1 MKKNLILP
9 STLAALSFLGGSMLT
24 SCSSEEEQTSAIS
37 AATVAERAETFPALA
52 YLPKDADNFIA
63 VNVKNTI
70 NVLDTFTQNEAS
82 ESFNNGLSKIDPSVS
97 YVLKSL
103 DSIAIGTPTEDEAV
117 VKAVFQL
124 VPLLLHSEI
133 DRSSFRTLQSHIDPL
148 LNNVISSYGKL
159 KPTYLV
165 ASFTDKEAASQ
176 TNTMLQAAAIMGV
189 QQAKLPASPFEQ
201 NGWKG
206 YKMNL
211 GDLARMTDKDDFIQ
225 QFAHTNAYLVSRQEN
240 NAVIIAFCTDSSLL
254 SVPSTAANS
263 VLTSQGAEIL
273 KDANGTNTLA
283 VASVSADSIQSVITA
298 ANESAK
304 SYLSLLQQHSIL
316 TPRQVS
322 AAMGILQELTPL
334 TERDIKHPLSAMVW
348 ADDNLHLNVECDS
361 LGASFTSAKVATK
374 APADAI
380 VYAYGSTL
388 SGYPKIDVAKLIASI
403 VDSIK
408 PNTDR
413 TKKFNKNGIAKDI
426 QPIINN
432 VNKIV
437 DSLGNGWNFT
447 IDYNAKRQSRLD
459 WSNESAGYLYTPDER
474 AAFSI
479 QLKNRSAAEK
489 AYQATLN
496 SLAKVITKYD
506 TTVTK
511 DEIIGTFATNKA
523 TEGHITHHT
532 FVDGESED
540 PTKFSAGYSITN
552 SAVCLGAHRQ
562 LNTQSITSRAD
573 GSISGVHVTY
583 NYKNAAIT
591 RAAAYL
597 KNEKARLKYYQKQLE
612 KEEASPQSGSYY
624 SYMSP
629 IEEARERVA
638 HQQAD
643 VSWAQERLDEEK
655 EFYNNYFSGLEADLT
670 TDGGKL
676 KLHVKAI
683 TPCLK
688 ASK

>member
-1 MKKNLILP
+1 MKKALILP
-9 STLAALSFLGGSMLT
+9 TTLAALSFLGGSMLT
-24 SCSSEEEQTSAIS
+24 SCSSEEEQTAALS
-37 AATVAERAETFPALA
+37 AAAVAEREEAFPALA
-52 YLPKDADNFIA
+52 YLSHNVDNFIA
-63 VNVKNTI
+63 INVKNTLNVIDVFTEKETSKEI
-70 NVLDTFTQNEAS
+70 NKSLAQMDPSIGSILKNLESAAIGIPTADSSTVKDLFNLIPSILHGQIVADAS
-82 ESFNNGLSKIDPSVS
+82 ES
-97 YVLKSL
+97 
-103 DSIAIGTPTEDEAV
+103 
-117 VKAVFQL
+117 QL
-124 VPLLLHSEI
+124 
-133 DRSSFRTLQSHIDPL
+133 HIEPL
-148 LNNVISSYGKL
+148 LNSAIVSLNKL
-159 KPTYLV
+159 KPVYL
-165 ASFTDKEAASQ
+165 AITFSDEETAKQANSL
-176 TNTMLQAAAIMGV
+176 LQAAAIRGI
-189 QQAKLPASPFEQ
+189 QQANLPATSFEK
-201 NGWKG
+201 NSWKG

-211 GDLARMTDKDDFIQ
+211 GELANMAGNNENIHVLAK
-225 QFAHTNAYLVSRQEN
+225 TNTYLVSRQED
-240 NAVIIAFCTDSSLL
+240 NAIILAFCTNPSDLAIPSNASGSALVSSGANILQE
-254 SVPSTAANS
+254 ST
-263 VLTSQGAEIL
+263 
-273 KDANGTNTLA
+273 GTNTLA
-283 VASVSADSIQSVITA
+283 VASISEGTIQNLLTA
-298 ANESAK
+298 ASDTTESCVTI
-304 SYLSLLQQHSIL
+304 LRQNSLINSQLEKAIK
-316 TPRQVS
+316 
-322 AAMGILQELTPL
+322 GIIKELKPL
-334 TERDIKHPLSAMVW
+334 TNRDINHPLSALVW
-348 ADDNLHLNVECDS
+348 ADDNVHLNVACDS

-413 TKKFNKNGIAKDI
+413 TKKINKNGIAKDI

-459 WSNESAGYLYTPDER
+459 WSDESAGYLYTPDER

-489 AYQATLN
+489 AYQATIN

-532 FVDGESED
+532 FVEGESED

-629 IEEARERVA
+629 VEEARERVA

-655 EFYNNYFSGLEADLT
+655 EFYNNYFSGAEADLT

-676 KLHVKAI
+676 KLHIKAI

-688 ASK
+688 RGK

>member
-1 MKKNLILP
+1 MKKALILP
-9 STLAALSFLGGSMLT
+9 TTLAALSFLGGSILT
-24 SCSSEEEQTSAIS
+24 SCSSEEEQTAALS
-37 AATVAERAETFPALA
+37 AAAVAKREEAFPALA
-52 YLPKDADNFIA
+52 YLSQNVDNFIA
-63 VNVKNTI
+63 INVKNTLNVIDVFTEKETSKEI
-70 NVLDTFTQNEAS
+70 NKSLAQM
-82 ESFNNGLSKIDPSVS
+82 DPSIGS
-97 YVLKSL
+97 ILKNLESA
-103 DSIAIGTPTEDEAV
+103 AIGIPTADSST
-117 VKAVFQL
+117 VKDLFNLIPSILHGQIVADACESQL
-124 VPLLLHSEI
+124 
-133 DRSSFRTLQSHIDPL
+133 HIEPL
-148 LNNVISSYGKL
+148 LNSAIVSLNKL
-159 KPTYLV
+159 KPVYL
-165 ASFTDKEAASQ
+165 AITFSDEETAKQA
-176 TNTMLQAAAIMGV
+176 NTLLQAAAIRGI
-189 QQAKLPASPFEQ
+189 QQANLPATSFEK
-201 NGWKG
+201 NSWKG

-211 GDLARMTDKDDFIQ
+211 GELANMAGNNENIHVLAK
-225 QFAHTNAYLVSRQEN
+225 TNTYLVSRQED
-240 NAVIIAFCTDSSLL
+240 NAIILAFCTNPSDLAIPSNASGSALVSSGANILQE
-254 SVPSTAANS
+254 ST
-263 VLTSQGAEIL
+263 
-273 KDANGTNTLA
+273 GTNTLA
-283 VASVSADSIQSVITA
+283 VASISEGTIQNLLTA
-298 ANESAK
+298 ASDTTESCVTI
-304 SYLSLLQQHSIL
+304 LRQNSLINSRLEKAIK
-316 TPRQVS
+316 
-322 AAMGILQELTPL
+322 GIIKELKPL
-334 TERDIKHPLSAMVW
+334 TNRDINHPLSALVW
-348 ADDNLHLNVECDS
+348 ADNNVHLNVACDS

-459 WSNESAGYLYTPDER
+459 WSDESAGYLYTPDER
-474 AAFSI
+474 VAFSI

-489 AYQATLN
+489 AYQATIN

-532 FVDGESED
+532 FVEGESED

-629 IEEARERVA
+629 VEEARERVA

-655 EFYNNYFSGLEADLT
+655 EFYNNYFSGAEADLT

-676 KLHVKAI
+676 KLHIKAI

-688 ASK
+688 RGK

>member
-1 MKKNLILP
+1 MKKTLILP
-9 STLAALSFLGGSMLT
+9 TTLAALSFLGGSMLT
-24 SCSSEEEQTSAIS
+24 SCSSEEEQTAALS
-37 AATVAERAETFPALA
+37 AAAVAEREEAFPALA
-52 YLPKDADNFIA
+52 YLSHNVDNFIA
-63 VNVKNTI
+63 INVKNTLNVIDVFTEKETSKEI
-70 NVLDTFTQNEAS
+70 NKSLAQMDPSIGSILKNLESAAIGIPTADSSTVKDLFNLIPSILQGRIVADAS
-82 ESFNNGLSKIDPSVS
+82 ES
-97 YVLKSL
+97 
-103 DSIAIGTPTEDEAV
+103 
-117 VKAVFQL
+117 QL
-124 VPLLLHSEI
+124 
-133 DRSSFRTLQSHIDPL
+133 HIEPL
-148 LNNVISSYGKL
+148 LNSAIVSLNKL
-159 KPTYLV
+159 KPVYL
-165 ASFTDKEAASQ
+165 AITFSDEETAKQA
-176 TNTMLQAAAIMGV
+176 NTLLQAAAISGI
-189 QQAKLPASPFEQ
+189 QQANLPATSFEK
-201 NGWKG
+201 NSWKG

-211 GDLARMTDKDDFIQ
+211 GELANMAGNNENIHILAK
-225 QFAHTNAYLVSRQEN
+225 TNTYLVSRQED
-240 NAVIIAFCTDSSLL
+240 NAIILAFCTNPSDLAIPSNASGSALVSSGANILQE
-254 SVPSTAANS
+254 ST
-263 VLTSQGAEIL
+263 
-273 KDANGTNTLA
+273 GTNTLA
-283 VASVSADSIQSVITA
+283 VASISEGTIQNLLTA
-298 ANESAK
+298 ASDTTESCVTI
-304 SYLSLLQQHSIL
+304 LRQNSLINSRLEKAIK
-316 TPRQVS
+316 
-322 AAMGILQELTPL
+322 GIIKELKPL
-334 TERDIKHPLSAMVW
+334 TNRDINHPLSALVW
-348 ADDNLHLNVECDS
+348 ADDNVHLNVACDS

-459 WSNESAGYLYTPDER
+459 WSDESAGYLYTPDER
-474 AAFSI
+474 VAFSI

-489 AYQATLN
+489 AYQATIN

-506 TTVTK
+506 NTVTK

-532 FVDGESED
+532 FVEGESED

-573 GSISGVHVTY
+573 SSISGVHVTY
-583 NYKNAAIT
+583 NYKNTAIT

-597 KNEKARLKYYQKQLE
+597 KNEKARMEYYQKQLE

-629 IEEARERVA
+629 VEEARERVA

-643 VSWAQERLDEEK
+643 VSWAQERLDKEK
-655 EFYNNYFSGLEADLT
+655 EFYNNYFSGAEADLT

-676 KLHVKAI
+676 KLHIKAI

-688 ASK
+688 RGK

>member
-1 MKKNLILP
+1 MKKTLILP
-9 STLAALSFLGGSMLT
+9 TTLAALSFLGGSMLT
-24 SCSSEEEQTSAIS
+24 SCSSEEEQTAALS
-37 AATVAERAETFPALA
+37 AAAVAEREEAFPALA
-52 YLPKDADNFIA
+52 YLSQNVDNFIA
-63 VNVKNTI
+63 INVKNTLNVIDVFTEKETSKKI
-70 NVLDTFTQNEAS
+70 NKSLAQMDPSIGSILKNLESAAIGIPTADSSTVKDLFNLIPSILQGRIVADAS
-82 ESFNNGLSKIDPSVS
+82 ES
-97 YVLKSL
+97 
-103 DSIAIGTPTEDEAV
+103 
-117 VKAVFQL
+117 QL
-124 VPLLLHSEI
+124 
-133 DRSSFRTLQSHIDPL
+133 HIEPL
-148 LNNVISSYGKL
+148 LNSAIVSLNKL
-159 KPTYLV
+159 KPVYL
-165 ASFTDKEAASQ
+165 AITFSDEETAKQA
-176 TNTMLQAAAIMGV
+176 NTLLQAAAIRGI
-189 QQAKLPASPFEQ
+189 QQANLPATSFEK
-201 NGWKG
+201 NSWKG

-211 GDLARMTDKDDFIQ
+211 GELANMAGNNENIHILAK
-225 QFAHTNAYLVSRQEN
+225 TNTYLVSRQED
-240 NAVIIAFCTDSSLL
+240 NAIILAFCTNPSDLAIPSNASSSALVSSGANIL
-254 SVPSTAANS
+254 QEST
-263 VLTSQGAEIL
+263 
-273 KDANGTNTLA
+273 GTNTLA
-283 VASVSADSIQSVITA
+283 VASISEGTIQNLLTA
-298 ANESAK
+298 ASDTTESCVTI
-304 SYLSLLQQHSIL
+304 LRQTSLINSQLEKAIK
-316 TPRQVS
+316 
-322 AAMGILQELTPL
+322 GIIKELKPL
-334 TERDIKHPLSAMVW
+334 TNRDINHPLSALVW
-348 ADDNLHLNVECDS
+348 ADDNVHLNVACDS

-413 TKKFNKNGIAKDI
+413 TKKINKNGIAKDI

-459 WSNESAGYLYTPDER
+459 WSDESAGYLYTPDER
-474 AAFSI
+474 VAFSI

-489 AYQATLN
+489 AYQATIN

-511 DEIIGTFATNKA
+511 DEIIGTFDTNKA

-532 FVDGESED
+532 FVEGESED

-573 GSISGVHVTY
+573 SSISGVHVTY

-624 SYMSP
+624 SYMAP
-629 IEEARERVA
+629 VEEARERVA

-643 VSWAQERLDEEK
+643 VSWAQERLDKEK
-655 EFYNNYFSGLEADLT
+655 EFYNNYFSGAEADLT

-676 KLHVKAI
+676 KLHIKAI

-688 ASK
+688 RGK

>member
-1 MKKNLILP
+1 MKKTLILP
-9 STLAALSFLGGSMLT
+9 TTLAALSFLGGSMLT
-24 SCSSEEEQTSAIS
+24 SCSSEEEQTAALS
-37 AATVAERAETFPALA
+37 AAAVAEREEAFPALA
-52 YLPKDADNFIA
+52 YLSHNVDNFIA
-63 VNVKNTI
+63 INVKNTLNVIDVFTEKETSKKI
-70 NVLDTFTQNEAS
+70 NKSLAQMDPSIGSILKNLESAAIGIPTADSSTVKDLFNLIPSILQGRIVADAS
-82 ESFNNGLSKIDPSVS
+82 ES
-97 YVLKSL
+97 
-103 DSIAIGTPTEDEAV
+103 
-117 VKAVFQL
+117 QL
-124 VPLLLHSEI
+124 
-133 DRSSFRTLQSHIDPL
+133 HIEPL
-148 LNNVISSYGKL
+148 LNSAIVSLNKL
-159 KPTYLV
+159 KPVYL
-165 ASFTDKEAASQ
+165 AITFSDEETAKQA
-176 TNTMLQAAAIMGV
+176 NTLLQAAAISGI
-189 QQAKLPASPFEQ
+189 QQANLPATSFEK
-201 NGWKG
+201 NSWKG

-211 GDLARMTDKDDFIQ
+211 GELANMAGNNENIHILAK
-225 QFAHTNAYLVSRQEN
+225 TNTYLVSRQED
-240 NAVIIAFCTDSSLL
+240 NAIILAFCTNPSDLAIPSNASSSALVSSGANIL
-254 SVPSTAANS
+254 QEST
-263 VLTSQGAEIL
+263 
-273 KDANGTNTLA
+273 GTNTLA
-283 VASVSADSIQSVITA
+283 VASISEGTIQNLLTA
-298 ANESAK
+298 ASDTTESCVTI
-304 SYLSLLQQHSIL
+304 LRQTSLINSQLEKAIK
-316 TPRQVS
+316 
-322 AAMGILQELTPL
+322 GIIKELKPL
-334 TERDIKHPLSAMVW
+334 TNRDINHPLSALVW
-348 ADDNLHLNVECDS
+348 ADDNVHLNVACDS

-413 TKKFNKNGIAKDI
+413 TKKINKNGIAKDI

-459 WSNESAGYLYTPDER
+459 WSDESAGYLYTPDER
-474 AAFSI
+474 VAFSI

-489 AYQATLN
+489 AYQATIN

-532 FVDGESED
+532 FVEGESED

-573 GSISGVHVTY
+573 SSISGVHVTY

-629 IEEARERVA
+629 VEEARERVA

-643 VSWAQERLDEEK
+643 VSWAQERLDKEK
-655 EFYNNYFSGLEADLT
+655 EFYNNYFSGAEADLT

-676 KLHVKAI
+676 KLHIKAI

-688 ASK
+688 RGK